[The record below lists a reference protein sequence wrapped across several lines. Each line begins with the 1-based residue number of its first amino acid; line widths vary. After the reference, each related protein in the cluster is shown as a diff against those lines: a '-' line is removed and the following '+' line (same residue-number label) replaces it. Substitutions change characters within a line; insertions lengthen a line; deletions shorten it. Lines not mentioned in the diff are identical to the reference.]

1 MERCRH
7 VAFPGKLLQPVG
19 IEKQEHGRR
28 LREAIGRRPDVD
40 RQVVADA
47 TGVKPRTVTNWT
59 SGETMPTLAQR
70 EMLRGLLGDYD
81 ADGDA
86 VEVALANSEL
96 TEDRRYAVLSVY
108 KRHLREQAEGVA
120 RDA

>member
-1 MERCRH
+1 MDKHAHGERL
-7 VAFPGKLLQPVG
+7 KL
-19 IEKQEHGRR
+19 
-28 LREAIGRRPDVD
+28 AIGRRPDVD

-59 SGETMPTLAQR
+59 SGETMPTPAQR
-70 EMLRGLLGDYD
+70 DALRGLLGDYD
-81 ADGDA
+81 VDGDP

-108 KRHLREQAEGVA
+108 KRHLREQVEGMS